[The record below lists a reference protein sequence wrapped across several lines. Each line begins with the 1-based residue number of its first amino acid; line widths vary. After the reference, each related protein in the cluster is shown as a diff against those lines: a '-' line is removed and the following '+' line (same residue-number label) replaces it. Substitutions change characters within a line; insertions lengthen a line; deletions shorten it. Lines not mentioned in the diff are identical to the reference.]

1 MSASIYLNRV
11 SGLWRASNVSEIHE
25 IYLATEKNSDQV
37 RDFCLCMEG
46 NEMIDQ
52 HGRGRPKLAKS
63 KNKQISVR
71 LTQSEYELL
80 IAKIGYGKIAVHI
93 RNLIL
98 GTGERQRVTLSDQ
111 SQTAWRSIS
120 TMTDRIDELMSRLE
134 YSKSLTRGTLRSE
147 IETLRSY
154 MTNLK
159 LIILNGQNG
168 DR

>member
-1 MSASIYLNRV
+1 MPASIYLNRAHDY
-11 SGLWRASNVSEIHE
+11 WRASNVNEIHE
-25 IYLATEKNSDQV
+25 IYLATGRNFDQV

-52 HGRGRPKLAKS
+52 HGRGRPKITKS
-63 KNKQISVR
+63 KNKQITVR
-71 LTQSEYELL
+71 LTQGEYELL
-80 IAKIGYGKIAVHI
+80 ISEIGRGKIAVHI

-98 GTGERQRVTLSDQ
+98 RTGERQRVTLSDQ

-120 TMTDRIDELMSRLE
+120 AMTDRTDELMSQLK
-134 YSKSLTRGTLRSE
+134 YSKSFTRGTLRSE